1 MSDVSLSVPA
11 QPAFLHVIRAVVS
24 GVAARLGFSY
34 EGIEDVCLAA
44 NEAAGYL
51 LSLRDPARRLRIV
64 MRPATADRSSPD
76 SPDRP
81 GEPDPRG
88 VPGAPDGG
96 VELLF
101 VRDAPSRGWP
111 PVERESLAWVILSSL
126 VPGVE
131 FALEDGCPAIRMR
144 MPAAGGRA

>member
-11 QPAFLHVIRAVVS
+11 QPGFLHVIRAVVS

-51 LSLRDPARRLRIV
+51 LSLRDPAGRLRIV
-64 MRPATADRSSPD
+64 MRPAAGDSTAAD
-76 SPDRP
+76 
-81 GEPDPRG
+81 G
-88 VPGAPDGG
+88 PGAPDAG
-96 VELLF
+96 VELFF

-131 FALEDGCPAIRMR
+131 FALEDGCPAIHMR
-144 MPAAGGRA
+144 MPAAGGRP